1 MSCRYANAKY
11 MTIAERIVERFRAG
25 EFQSEGQFYSRDE
38 LAKAYH
44 IAQGTATSVLK
55 VLEDRNIISCRKG
68 KRAVLTSPMTLD
80 PIPEPCRP
88 VFYRSAATAETPE
101 YDYIA
106 YCARNLAR
114 RERSELAE
122 RCPEELNVRSRRKSA
137 AKDIAIVF
145 PSPERGL
152 NLSKDDPSPAT
163 ESEPQDRTHPVARI
177 DLMFDRVSADAVSV
191 FSRKACMDCM
201 LHLIQHGLFTLVHV
215 ASPQTVFPWYARL
228 AEPGALAEY
237 APGAQVRSV
246 EFDGDAELFPAFLRE
261 KVLPELAENAT
272 CAAILM
278 DDPYLSDY
286 LSGELRAGTIH
297 VPPGCYFFG
306 TALYERSMVFPC
318 LTLKL
323 DRLAASI
330 LRLAFLKSLHPAMKY
345 PCDLHVVEFKTPE
358 HLKF

>member
-25 EFQSEGQFYSRDE
+25 EFQSDGQFYSRDE

-68 KRAVLTSPMTLD
+68 KRAILTGQMILD

-88 VFYRSAATAETPE
+88 VFYRSAVTAETPE

-122 RCPEELNVRSRRKSA
+122 RSPEELDVTRRRKTA
-137 AKDIAIVF
+137 AKDVAVVF
-145 PSPERGL
+145 PSPEHEMGV
-152 NLSKDDPSPAT
+152 SSGGGSSPA
-163 ESEPQDRTHPVARI
+163 EEPQGIMSPVARI
-177 DLMFDRVSADAVSV
+177 DLVFDRVCPDAVSV
-191 FSRKACMDCM
+191 FSRKACMDCL

-215 ASPQTVFPWYARL
+215 ASPQTGFPWYARL
-228 AEPGALAEY
+228 AEPAAVAEY
-237 APGAQVRSV
+237 APGANARSI
-246 EFDGDAELFPAFLRE
+246 EFRDDAELFPAFLRE
-261 KVLPELAENAT
+261 RILPSLPRGTT

-306 TALYERSMVFPC
+306 TALCERSMVFPY
-318 LTLKL
+318 LNLKL
-323 DRLAASI
+323 DRLAALI
-330 LRLAFLKSLHPAMKY
+330 LRQAFLKSLHPAMKY
-345 PCDLHVVEFKTPE
+345 PCDFHVVEFKTPE
-358 HLKF
+358 YMKF

>member
-25 EFQSEGQFYSRDE
+25 EFQSDGQFYSRDE

-68 KRAVLTSPMTLD
+68 KRAVLTGQMTLD

-114 RERSELAE
+114 RERSELEE
-122 RCPEELNVRSRRKSA
+122 RSPEELNVAGRRRSA
-137 AKDIAIVF
+137 TKDVAIVF
-145 PSPERGL
+145 PSPEHELGV
-152 NLSKDDPSPAT
+152 PSSA
-163 ESEPQDRTHPVARI
+163 ESSSEESLDKTPSVARL
-177 DLMFDRVSADAVSV
+177 DLVFDRVCADAVSV
-191 FSRKACMDCM
+191 FSRKACMDCL
-201 LHLIQHGLFTLVHV
+201 LHLIQHGLFRLVYV
-215 ASPQTVFPWYARL
+215 TSPQTMFPWYARL
-228 AEPGALAEY
+228 AEPGMMAEY
-237 APGAQVRSV
+237 VPGANARSV
-246 EFDGDAELFPAFLRE
+246 EFKDDAELFPAFLRE
-261 KVLPELAENAT
+261 RILPSLPEGST

-286 LSGELRAGTIH
+286 LSGELRAGMIH

-306 TALYERSMVFPC
+306 TALYERSMVFPY
-318 LTLKL
+318 LNLKL

-330 LRLAFLKSLHPAMKY
+330 LRLAFLKSLHPAMNY
-345 PCDLHVVEFKTPE
+345 PCDFHVVEFKTPE

>member
-1 MSCRYANAKY
+1 MPCRYANAKY

-25 EFQSEGQFYSRDE
+25 EFQSDGQFYSRDE

-68 KRAVLTSPMTLD
+68 KRAVLTSQMTLD
-80 PIPEPCRP
+80 PIPEACRP
-88 VFYRSAATAETPE
+88 VFYRPAATAETPE

-122 RCPEELNVRSRRKSA
+122 RSPEELNVMNRRKSA
-137 AKDIAIVF
+137 AKDVAVVF
-145 PSPERGL
+145 PSPEHELGVSSRVE
-152 NLSKDDPSPAT
+152 SSPVA
-163 ESEPQDRTHPVARI
+163 EPRDKTPPVARI
-177 DLMFDRVSADAVSV
+177 DLVFDHVCADAVSV
-191 FSRKACMDCM
+191 FSRKACMDCL
-201 LHLIQHGLFTLVHV
+201 LHLIQHGLFTLVYV
-215 ASPQTVFPWYARL
+215 ASPQTMFPWYARL
-228 AEPGALAEY
+228 AEPGAMTEY
-237 APGAQVRSV
+237 APGANMRSV
-246 EFDGDAELFPAFLRE
+246 EFRDDPELFPAFLRE
-261 KVLPELAENAT
+261 RILPSLPGGST

-306 TALYERSMVFPC
+306 TALYERSMVFPY
-318 LTLKL
+318 LNLEL

-345 PCDLHVVEFKTPE
+345 PCDFHVVEFKTPE

>member
-25 EFQSEGQFYSRDE
+25 EFQSDGQFYSRDE

-55 VLEDRNIISCRKG
+55 ILEDRNIISCRKG
-68 KRAVLTSPMTLD
+68 KRAVLTGQMTLD
-80 PIPEPCRP
+80 SLPEPCRP

-122 RCPEELNVRSRRKSA
+122 RYPEELDAVSRRKSA
-137 AKDIAIVF
+137 VKDVAVVF
-145 PSPERGL
+145 PSPERSL
-152 NLSKDDPSPAT
+152 NLSKDDSSPAV
-163 ESEPQDRTHPVARI
+163 EPEGKNHPVVRI
-177 DLMFDRVSADAVSV
+177 DLVFDRVCPDAVSV
-191 FSRKACMDCM
+191 FSRKACMDCL
-201 LHLIQHGLFTLVHV
+201 LHLIQHRLFTLVYV
-215 ASPQTVFPWYARL
+215 ASPQTEFPWYARL
-228 AEPGALAEY
+228 AEPGVMAEY
-237 APGAQVRSV
+237 APGANARRV
-246 EFDGDAELFPAFLRE
+246 EFDGDPELFPAFLKE
-261 KVLPELAENAT
+261 KVLPSLPDGAD

-297 VPPGCYFFG
+297 VPSGCYFFG

-318 LTLKL
+318 LNLKL
-323 DRLAASI
+323 DRLALSI
-330 LRLAFLKSLHPAMKY
+330 LRLAFLKSLHPAMKF
-345 PCDLHVVEFKTPE
+345 PCDLHVVEFLVPE

>member
-25 EFQSEGQFYSRDE
+25 EFQSDGQFYSRDE

-55 VLEDRNIISCRKG
+55 ILEDRNIISCRKG
-68 KRAVLTSPMTLD
+68 KRAVLTGSPMTLE

-122 RCPEELNVRSRRKSA
+122 CSPEELNLATRRKSP
-137 AKDIAIVF
+137 AKDVAIVF
-145 PSPERGL
+145 PSPERAL
-152 NLSKDDPSPAT
+152 NLPKDESSPAT
-163 ESEPQDRTHPVARI
+163 EPESKTHPVARI
-177 DLMFDRVSADAVSV
+177 DLVFDRVRADAVSV

-201 LHLIQHGLFTLVHV
+201 LHLIQHGLFSLVYV
-215 ASPQTVFPWYARL
+215 SSPQTLFPWYARL

-237 APGAQVRSV
+237 APGAVARTV
-246 EFDGDAELFPAFLRE
+246 EFDGDAELFPGFLRE

-272 CAAILM
+272 CTAILM

-286 LSGELRAGTIH
+286 LSGELRAGAIR
-297 VPPGCYFFG
+297 VPQGCYFFG
-306 TALYERSMVFPC
+306 TALCERSMVFPY
-318 LTLKL
+318 LNLKL
-323 DRLAASI
+323 DRLAASL
-330 LRLAFLKSLHPAMKY
+330 LRLAFLKTLHPAMKY
-345 PCDLHVVEFKTPE
+345 PCDFHVVEFKTPE

>member
-1 MSCRYANAKY
+1 MPSRYANAKY

-25 EFQSEGQFYSRDE
+25 EFQTDGQFYSRDE

-55 VLEDRNIISCRKG
+55 ILEDRNIISCRKG
-68 KRAVLTSPMTLD
+68 KRAVLSSPMKLD

-88 VFYRSAATAETPE
+88 VFYRPAATAETPE

-122 RCPEELNVRSRRKSA
+122 RTPEELYSACRRKPG
-137 AKDIAIVF
+137 AKDVAIVF
-145 PSPERGL
+145 PSPEHELGVSSSRET
-152 NLSKDDPSPAT
+152 SSA
-163 ESEPQDRTHPVARI
+163 SEPRGKMSPVARI
-177 DLMFDRVSADAVSV
+177 DLVFDRVRADAVSV
-191 FSRKACMDCM
+191 FSRKACMDCL
-201 LHLIQHGLFTLVHV
+201 LHLIQHGLFRLVYV
-215 ASPQTVFPWYARL
+215 SSPQTVFPWYARL
-228 AEPGALAEY
+228 AGPDAMAEY
-237 APGAQVRSV
+237 APGADVRSI
-246 EFDGDAELFPAFLRE
+246 EFRDDPELFPAFLRE
-261 KVLPELAENAT
+261 RILPSLPQGTT

-286 LSGELRAGTIH
+286 LSGELRAGTVH

-306 TALYERSMVFPC
+306 TALCERSMVFPY
-318 LTLKL
+318 LNLKL

-330 LRLAFLKSLHPAMKY
+330 LRLAFLKSMHPAMNY
-345 PCDLHVVEFKTPE
+345 PCDFHVVEFKTPE

>member
-1 MSCRYANAKY
+1 MSYRYANAKY
-11 MTIAERIVERFRAG
+11 MTIAEQIVERFRAG
-25 EFQSEGQFYSRDE
+25 EFQSDGPFYSRDE

-55 VLEDRNIISCRKG
+55 ILEDRNIISCRKG
-68 KRAVLTSPMTLD
+68 KRAVLTNPMALD

-122 RCPEELNVRSRRKSA
+122 RSAEELYCGSRRKSG
-137 AKDIAIVF
+137 AKDVAIVF
-145 PSPERGL
+145 PSPEHVL
-152 NLSKDDPSPAT
+152 DVSKDDLSPAA
-163 ESEPQDRTHPVARI
+163 EPQGKAHPVARI
-177 DLMFDRVSADAVSV
+177 DLVFDRVCADAVSV
-191 FSRKACMDCM
+191 FSRKACMDCL
-201 LHLIQHGLFTLVHV
+201 LHLIQHGLFTIVYV

-228 AEPGALAEY
+228 AEPGAMAEY
-237 APGAQVRSV
+237 APGANVRRV
-246 EFDGDAELFPAFLRE
+246 EFKDDAELFPAFLRE
-261 KVLPELAENAT
+261 KVLPEFAGNPAS
-272 CAAILM
+272 AAILM

-286 LSGELRAGTIH
+286 LSGELRAGAIH

-306 TALYERSMVFPC
+306 TALCERSMVFPY
-318 LTLKL
+318 LNLKL

-345 PCDLHVVEFKTPE
+345 PCDFHVVEFKTPE

>member
-25 EFQSEGQFYSRDE
+25 EFQSDGQFYSRDE

-55 VLEDRNIISCRKG
+55 ILEDRNIISCRKG

-88 VFYRSAATAETPE
+88 VFYRPAATAETPE

-122 RCPEELNVRSRRKSA
+122 RGSEELNSGGRRKHNT
-137 AKDIAIVF
+137 KDVAIVF
-145 PSPERGL
+145 PSPEHGSDG
-152 NLSKDDPSPAT
+152 SKDGSSSFVEPHDKARPA
-163 ESEPQDRTHPVARI
+163 ARI
-177 DLMFDRVSADAVSV
+177 DLVFDRVSADAVSV
-191 FSRKACMDCM
+191 FSRKACMDCL
-201 LHLIQHGLFTLVHV
+201 LHLIQYGLFRLVYV
-215 ASPQTVFPWYARL
+215 TSPQTMFPWYARL
-228 AEPGALAEY
+228 AEPGMMAEY
-237 APGAQVRSV
+237 VPGANVRHIM
-246 EFDGDAELFPAFLRE
+246 FDGDAELFPALLRE
-261 KVLPELAENAT
+261 KILPEHSEQSG

-286 LSGELRAGTIH
+286 LSGELRAGAIH
-297 VPPGCYFFG
+297 VPPGCFFFG
-306 TALYERSMVFPC
+306 TALCERSMVFPY
-318 LTLKL
+318 LNLKL

-330 LRLAFLKSLHPAMKY
+330 LRQAFLKSLHPAMNY
-345 PCDLHVVEFKTPE
+345 PCDFHVVEFIAPE
-358 HLKF
+358 RLKF

>member
-1 MSCRYANAKY
+1 MPCRYANAKY
-11 MTIAERIVERFRAG
+11 MTIAEQIVERFRAG
-25 EFQSEGQFYSRDE
+25 EFQSDGQFYSRDE

-55 VLEDRNIISCRKG
+55 ILEDRRIISCRKG
-68 KRAVLTSPMTLD
+68 KRAVVTGQMTLD
-80 PIPEPCRP
+80 PLPEPCRP
-88 VFYRSAATAETPE
+88 VFYRPAATAETPE

-106 YCARNLAR
+106 YCARNLAH

-122 RCPEELNVRSRRKSA
+122 RSPEELDVTSRRKSA
-137 AKDIAIVF
+137 AKDVAVVF

-152 NLSKDDPSPAT
+152 GDSNMVFSTAT
-163 ESEPQDRTHPVARI
+163 EPENKTHPVARI
-177 DLMFDRVSADAVSV
+177 DLVFDRVCADAVSV
-191 FSRKACMDCM
+191 FSRKACMDCL
-201 LHLIQHGLFTLVHV
+201 LHLIQHGLFTLVYV
-215 ASPQTVFPWYARL
+215 TSPQTVFPWYARL
-228 AEPGALAEY
+228 AEPGAMAEY
-237 APGAQVRSV
+237 APGSNARRV
-246 EFDGDAELFPAFLRE
+246 EFKDDPELFPAFLRE
-261 KVLPELAENAT
+261 NVLPSLPDGAG

-306 TALYERSMVFPC
+306 TALFERSMVFPC
-318 LTLKL
+318 LNLRL

-330 LRLAFLKSLHPAMKY
+330 LRLAFLKSLHPAMNY
-345 PCDLHVVEFKTPE
+345 PCDLHVVEFMTPE

>member
-11 MTIAERIVERFRAG
+11 MTIAEQIVERFRAG
-25 EFQSEGQFYSRDE
+25 EFQSDGQFYSRDE

-55 VLEDRNIISCRKG
+55 ILEGRNIISCRKG

-80 PIPEPCRP
+80 PIPQPCRP
-88 VFYRSAATAETPE
+88 VFYRSAKTADTPE

-114 RERSELAE
+114 RERSELTE
-122 RCPEELNVRSRRKSA
+122 RSPEELNSGGRRKPGE
-137 AKDIAIVF
+137 KDVAIVF
-145 PSPERGL
+145 PPPEHGL
-152 NLSKDDPSPAT
+152 DVSKDESSPVV
-163 ESEPQDRTHPVARI
+163 EPQGKAHPAARI
-177 DLMFDRVSADAVSV
+177 DLVFDRVSADAVSV
-191 FSRKACMDCM
+191 FSRKACMDCL
-201 LHLIQHGLFTLVHV
+201 LHLIQHGFFTLVYV

-228 AEPGALAEY
+228 AEPGAMAEY
-237 APGAQVRSV
+237 APGANVKRI
-246 EFDGDAELFPAFLRE
+246 EFKDDSELFPAFLRE
-261 KVLPELAENAT
+261 KVLPELAGNSL

-286 LSGELRAGTIH
+286 VSGELRAGTIH

-306 TALYERSMVFPC
+306 TALCERSMVFPY
-318 LTLKL
+318 LNLKL

-330 LRLAFLKSLHPAMKY
+330 LRLAFLKSLHPAMNY
-345 PCDLHVVEFKTPE
+345 PCDFHVVEFKTPE

>member
-1 MSCRYANAKY
+1 MSYRYANAKY

-25 EFQSEGQFYSRDE
+25 EFQPDGQFYSRDE

-55 VLEDRNIISCRKG
+55 ILEDRNIISCRKG
-68 KRAVLTSPMTLD
+68 KRAVLASPVTLD

-114 RERSELAE
+114 LERSELAE
-122 RCPEELNVRSRRKSA
+122 RSAEELYSGSRRKSD
-137 AKDIAIVF
+137 AKDVAIVF
-145 PSPERGL
+145 SSPEHGL
-152 NLSKDDPSPAT
+152 SFSKDDLPPAA
-163 ESEPQDRTHPVARI
+163 EPQSKTHPVARI
-177 DLMFDRVSADAVSV
+177 DVVFDRVCLDAVSV
-191 FSRKACMDCM
+191 FSRKACMDCL
-201 LHLIQHGLFTLVHV
+201 LHLIQHSLFSLVYV

-237 APGAQVRSV
+237 APGANVRSV
-246 EFDGDAELFPAFLRE
+246 EFKDDAELFPAFLRE

-306 TALYERSMVFPC
+306 TALCERSMVFPY
-318 LTLKL
+318 LNLKL